1 MNEGKKEKIWLEIQ
15 SVIKEYS
22 NQQLPDE
29 KTVLELMEL
38 WGTTE
43 NQTRSIINKL
53 INEDVLIK
61 RRIGSSKKCL
71 YRPNPSI
78 ENFEQKL
85 REIFIST

>member
-1 MNEGKKEKIWLEIQ
+1 MNEEKKEKIWLEIQ

-43 NQTRSIINKL
+43 NQTRTIINKL

-61 RRIGSSKKCL
+61 RKIGSSKKYL
-71 YRPNPSI
+71 YKPNPSI
-78 ENFEQKL
+78 ENFEQKI